1 MRPMWIVNLH
11 AKNYEIHGRGGRDC
25 PPASTQMKNKY
36 TPGPW
41 RSVPIENSSPAPVP
55 DMVNR
60 PPHYTFGT
68 IEVINVI
75 EDWKLGFMLGNA
87 IKYIARAPHKGS
99 YVENLKK
106 ARWYLDREIT
116 KAEKI
121 EKSISRSIKILT
133 EGN

>member
-1 MRPMWIVNLH
+1 
-11 AKNYEIHGRGGRDC
+11 
-25 PPASTQMKNKY
+25 
-36 TPGPW
+36 
-41 RSVPIENSSPAPVP
+41 
-55 DMVNR
+55 MVNR

-87 IKYIARAPHKGS
+87 IKYIAPAPHRGS